1 MRLENTIKHISS
13 SGFWRLFALVAKR
26 LLSVAKLVS
35 KLPFIFTPI
44 LYGLHF
50 LRAILRVGNYFLNT
64 QNKNLG
70 ETRKFLF
77 SAFKVAIA
85 IAAFILCFFMPIPAV
100 LATAFLLY
108 SVIKLIDSA
117 AVLIFS
123 FLAHFKINNSPEN
136 KWRRDQYWDNII
148 KHTSILAIGVAMT
161 LLTAIALAG
170 GVAAVVWTSPVM
182 VLSLTIASVVTGA
195 AIVYSAGL
203 FYQRFKVRNGN
214 TELKKEYDAKIKKFA
229 KVFTCWLLCLASVI
243 VPFLCPPAAA
253 LWLVPVLLGFYNLFD
268 AGKSSYDYL
277 DNTKVTDSEPAGLEP
292 KNSLENA
299 VVSDYYGNKD
309 RVIYLK
315 MPKNEDTQKELYE
328 KLRSN
333 EIFVVKEALV
343 KLAELQTKIE
353 RLENKEGVLPF
364 FSEKSKIV
372 MKKNYLIRELAQ
384 TLKRDWKDNIDL
396 IHLIMHAISD
406 LEKDREELLKTNKPL
421 NLKTEKNIQNIQCL
435 VEYSMELLQYIPCQ
449 YERNKKNHERNKNN
463 FLLDL
468 LEAYE
473 SKTLNENKDK
483 PKACFQSFWK
493 KRSEFEALSLFFKA
507 NEEVEKEAIARRSNL
522 MRGHS

>member
-1 MRLENTIKHISS
+1 MGMRLENTIKHISS
-13 SGFWRLFALVAKR
+13 SEFWRLFALVAKR
-26 LLSVAKLVS
+26 LLSVVKLVS
-35 KLPFIFTPI
+35 KLPFLFTPI
-44 LYGLHF
+44 IYGLHF

-64 QNKNLG
+64 ENKNLG

-100 LATAFLLY
+100 LATAFLFY

-170 GVAAVVWTSPVM
+170 GVAAVVWTTPVI
-182 VLSLTIASVVTGA
+182 VLSLIIASVVTGA
-195 AIVYSAGL
+195 AIVYFVVL
-203 FYQRFKVRNGN
+203 FNQRFKIRNGD
-214 TELKKEYDAKIKKFA
+214 TGLKKEYDVKIKKFA

-253 LWLVPVLLGFYNLFD
+253 VWLVPVLLGFYNLFD

-277 DNTKVTDSEPAGLEP
+277 HNTKVTDSEPAGLQP
-292 KNSLENA
+292 KNSLEHA
-299 VVSDYYGNKD
+299 GVSDYYGNKD
-309 RVIYLK
+309 RIIYLK
-315 MPKNEDTQKELYE
+315 VPKNEDTKKESYE

-333 EIFVVKEALV
+333 DLFVVKEALV

-353 RLENKEGVLPF
+353 RLENKERTLPF

-384 TLKRDWKDNIDL
+384 ILKHDWKDLIYLNHL
-396 IHLIMHAISD
+396 IHYAIHELKKD
-406 LEKDREELLKTNKPL
+406 GEALLETNKPL
-421 NLKTEKNIQNIQCL
+421 NLKTDKNIQNAQCL
-435 VEYSMELLQYIPCQ
+435 AEYLEEYRTKLPKYISGQ
-449 YERNKKNHERNKNN
+449 SERNKNN
-463 FLLDL
+463 FLFDL

-493 KRSEFEALSLFFKA
+493 KRSEFAALSLLFKENKKVA
-507 NEEVEKEAIARRSNL
+507 EDATKAWLEPMPA
-522 MRGHS
+522 HS